1 MASKKMRGISL
12 ALILIMMLASCKE
25 SNVDVFTDD
34 ETKIPDAYVT
44 PDVESNSDSTFDT
57 DKAEEVGQGD
67 KIDNPFIDTS
77 KNPVSFVSAT
87 ADVKSYKHF
96 RDLVN
101 SGYSLNELKKCSY
114 SFKNEEF
121 LNYFANAQAKDGEF
135 SSNIK
140 IYPCSWN
147 SENYIL
153 KFTFAAPKREYSE
166 KNNFVFYVDVSESM
180 GGENMLPAITNAS
193 RSFVGALSENDVV
206 SIVTSEN
213 EDKIRLDSV
222 KGNDGERIAEAIEA
236 LMAHGTLN
244 NHDSLASAYEVA
256 RKNYISDGQ
265 NTVIIVSD
273 GDISEKY
280 SELIEENAD
289 AGIHTSV
296 IAVGSGNYKN
306 KKLEGLSNLG
316 GGEYYYVDGKDEAEL
331 VMSKSIFFEH
341 TACAGGLSVKVDFDT
356 DVIEKY
362 RLIGYEGE
370 ILQADIEGGENKNVD
385 TLFAGENI
393 TLCYEISL
401 LDGGLE
407 ATSDFANITVKYLTP
422 DGEEV
427 TDSFSANTE
436 NIVENDAEMETVMR
450 AIETLM
456 VLRSSPYGKNIKL
469 ADVYIKL
476 SQMDFEEYPKAEEL
490 YNLLGIIT
498 GNIKK

>member
-1 MASKKMRGISL
+1 MRGISL
-12 ALILIMMLASCKE
+12 ALILIMMLAGCKQ

-44 PDVESNSDSTFDT
+44 PDVESNSDSVADT
-57 DKAEEVGQGD
+57 DKAEEIGQGD
-67 KIDNPFIDTS
+67 KVDNPFIDTS
-77 KNPVSFVSAT
+77 KNPVSVVSAT
-87 ADVKSYKHF
+87 ADTKSYKHF

-121 LNYFANAQAKDGEF
+121 LNYFASAQAKDGEF
-135 SSNIK
+135 SSDIK
-140 IYPCSWN
+140 IYPCSWS

-153 KFTFAAPKREYSE
+153 KFTLASPMRKYSE

-180 GGENMLPAITNAS
+180 GGENMLPAITSAS
-193 RSFVGALSENDVV
+193 EIFTQKLSEDDVV

-222 KGNDGERIAEAIEA
+222 KGNDSETISAAIEA
-236 LMAHGTLN
+236 LIAHGTLN
-244 NHDSLASAYEVA
+244 NHDSLASAYEIA
-256 RKNYISDGQ
+256 AKNYISDGQ
-265 NTVIIVSD
+265 NTVIIISD

-280 SELIEENAD
+280 SDLIKQNAD
-289 AGIHTSV
+289 VGIHTSV

-306 KKLEGLSNLG
+306 KKLEGLSATG

-331 VMSKSIFFEH
+331 VLSESIFFEH
-341 TACAGGLSVKVDFDT
+341 TACADGLSVKVDFDT

-370 ILQADIEGGENKNVD
+370 IPSTDLEGGGNKNID

-401 LDGGLE
+401 IDGGLE

-427 TDSFSANTE
+427 TDSFYANAE
-436 NIVENDAEMETVMR
+436 NMVENDGEMETVMR

-476 SQMDFEEYPKAEEL
+476 SQMDFEKYPKAEEL